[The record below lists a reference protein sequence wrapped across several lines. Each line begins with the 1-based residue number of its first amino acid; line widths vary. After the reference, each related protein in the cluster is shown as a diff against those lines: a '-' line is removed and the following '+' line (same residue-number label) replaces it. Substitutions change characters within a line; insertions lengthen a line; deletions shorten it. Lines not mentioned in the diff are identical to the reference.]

1 MNSEN
6 ELQQKDIDNLTNTI
20 SRIEKTMETGF
31 TSVNTRLDIMNEN
44 FVKKDVLDDKF
55 KYMQNEIDEL
65 KDSNKWLFR
74 TIASVV
80 IGIIISATLIIK

>member
-80 IGIIISATLIIK
+80 IGIIISAVLIIK